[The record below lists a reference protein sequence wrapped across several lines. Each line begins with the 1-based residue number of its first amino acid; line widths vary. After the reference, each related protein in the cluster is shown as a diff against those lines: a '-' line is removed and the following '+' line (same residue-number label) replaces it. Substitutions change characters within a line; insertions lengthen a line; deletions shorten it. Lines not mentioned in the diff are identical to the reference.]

1 MTFWVNDHIIY
12 YSNEDPSDSESG
24 AYEKAGRHNMYKQYG
39 QTTNGRKEGR
49 EEGGG
54 WKEGE
59 GDKK

>member
-39 QTTNGRKEGR
+39 QTTNGRKGEGGR
-49 EEGGG
+49 E
-54 WKEGE
+54 EGE